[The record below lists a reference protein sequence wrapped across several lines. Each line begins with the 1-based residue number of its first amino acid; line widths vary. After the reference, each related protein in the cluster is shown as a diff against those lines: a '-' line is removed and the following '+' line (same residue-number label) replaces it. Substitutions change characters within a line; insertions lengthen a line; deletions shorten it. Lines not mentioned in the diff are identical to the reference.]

1 MPMLIFRAFECI
13 IFRIEQVGLEFVL
26 SGGVSMSDTVKKVF
40 GVLIIVVVMV
50 IIGGVLLNVLL
61 PNTMH
66 AAVDWV
72 EQGIESATGA
82 QIDLDGQDYN
92 GAQQDPNAGYDGG
105 GVEGYEGFTN

>member
-1 MPMLIFRAFECI
+1 M
-13 IFRIEQVGLEFVL
+13 
-26 SGGVSMSDTVKKVF
+26 
-40 GVLIIVVVMV
+40 
-50 IIGGVLLNVLL
+50 LL

-92 GAQQDPNAGYDGG
+92 GAQQDPNTGYDGG
-105 GVEGYEGFTN
+105 EVEGYEGFTN